1 MANRYIFK
9 SLLNK
14 HFRVLS
20 PFACIAA
27 MTSWLVFLPFVFLPS
42 NQSFIPPPCVVCPKG
57 KSGISVL
64 KTLRALITSRIRCKC
79 LAWLASPLPAIHCKF
94 QLHQIALKTNKLGCP
109 SQATCLPRN
118 PLPASPYSSGVA
130 CSRQPYLTSWLS
142 PGRSIPMAILQQR
155 LKPRSLNSK
164 HYLLPTPQA
173 APASGISTQIFL
185 LRVNPFFPQ

>member
-1 MANRYIFK
+1 
-9 SLLNK
+9 
-14 HFRVLS
+14 
-20 PFACIAA
+20 
-27 MTSWLVFLPFVFLPS
+27 MTSWLVFLPFIFLPS

-64 KTLRALITSRIRCKC
+64 KTLGALITSRIRCKC
-79 LAWLASPLPAIHCKF
+79 LAWLARPPSCHSLQIPAPPNCFK
-94 QLHQIALKTNKLGCP
+94 NKQTGMPFSGHLP
-109 SQATCLPRN
+109 SQNA
-118 PLPASPYSSGVA
+118 LPASPYSLGAA

-142 PGRSIPMAILQQR
+142 PGRSIPMTILQQR

-185 LRVNPFFPQ
+185 LRVNPLFPQ